1 MPHRVHPKGIK
12 MIDLIE
18 SDCGVAG
25 VDMQVSFTYEAPSG
39 IDAIY
44 GCAGVYEIH
53 SVKLNG
59 VDLIL
64 VLNEETIQAIE
75 DQLEDQRN
83 CNFDY

>member
-1 MPHRVHPKGIK
+1 

-18 SDCGVAG
+18 SDCVVAG
-25 VDMQVSFTYEAPSG
+25 VDMEVSFTYEAASG

-44 GCAGVYEIH
+44 GYAGVYEIH
-53 SVKLNG
+53 SVKLND
-59 VDLIL
+59 VELIL

-75 DQLEDQRN
+75 DQLDDQRN

>member
-1 MPHRVHPKGIK
+1 
-12 MIDLIE
+12 MIDLNIT
-18 SDCGVAG
+18 DCVVAG
-25 VDMQVSFTYEAPSG
+25 VDMQVSFTYEVPSG

-53 SVKLNG
+53 SVKLG
-59 VDLIL
+59 EVDLIL
-64 VLNEETIQAIE
+64 VLNEETLEAIE

>member
-1 MPHRVHPKGIK
+1 
-12 MIDLIE
+12 MIDLNKT
-18 SDCGVAG
+18 DCVVAG
-25 VDMQVSFTYEAPSG
+25 VDMQVSFTYETASG

-44 GCAGVYEIH
+44 GWAGVYEIY
-53 SVKLNG
+53 SVELNG

>member
-1 MPHRVHPKGIK
+1 M
-12 MIDLIE
+12 MNDLNK
-18 SDCGVAG
+18 SDCVVAG

-39 IDAIY
+39 INAIY
-44 GCAGVYEIH
+44 GEVGLYEIH
-53 SVKLNG
+53 SVELNG

-75 DQLEDQRN
+75 DQLDDQRN

>member
-1 MPHRVHPKGIK
+1 
-12 MIDLIE
+12 MIDLNKT
-18 SDCGVAG
+18 DCVVAG

-53 SVKLNG
+53 SVELND
-59 VDLIL
+59 VELIL

>member
-1 MPHRVHPKGIK
+1 
-12 MIDLIE
+12 MIDLNKT
-18 SDCGVAG
+18 DCVVAG

-39 IDAIY
+39 IYAIEGY
-44 GCAGVYEIH
+44 AGVYEIH
-53 SVKLNG
+53 SVELNG

-64 VLNEETIQAIE
+64 VLNEETLEALE

>member
-1 MPHRVHPKGIK
+1 MTETECVI
-12 MIDLIE
+12 
-18 SDCGVAG
+18 AG

-44 GCAGVYEIH
+44 GEVGLYEVSSI
-53 SVKLNG
+53 KLNG
-59 VDLIL
+59 IELIL
-64 VLNEETIQAIE
+64 VLNEETLQDIE

>member
-1 MPHRVHPKGIK
+1 
-12 MIDLIE
+12 MIDLNKT
-18 SDCGVAG
+18 DCVVAG
-25 VDMQVSFTYEAPSG
+25 VDMPVSFTYEAPTG
-39 IDAIY
+39 IDAVY
-44 GCAGVYEIH
+44 GYAGVYEIH
-53 SVKLNG
+53 SVELNG

>member
-1 MPHRVHPKGIK
+1 
-12 MIDLIE
+12 MIDLIQ
-18 SDCGVAG
+18 SDCVIAG
-25 VDMQVSFTYEAPSG
+25 VDMQISFTYEAPTG
-39 IDAIY
+39 IDAVY
-44 GCAGVYEIH
+44 GYAGVYEIH
-53 SVKLNG
+53 SVELNG

>member
-1 MPHRVHPKGIK
+1 
-12 MIDLIE
+12 MIDLNIT
-18 SDCGVAG
+18 DCVVAG
-25 VDMQVSFTYEAPSG
+25 VDMEVSFTYEAPTG
-39 IDAIY
+39 IDAVY
-44 GCAGVYEIH
+44 GYAGVYEIH
-53 SVKLNG
+53 SVELNG

>member
-1 MPHRVHPKGIK
+1 MN
-12 MIDLIE
+12 DLIE
-18 SDCGVAG
+18 SDCVVGG
-25 VDMQVSFTYEAPSG
+25 VDMQVSFTYEAPNG
-39 IDAIY
+39 IDSIY

-53 SVKLNG
+53 SVKLG
-59 VDLIL
+59 DVELIL

>member
-1 MPHRVHPKGIK
+1 
-12 MIDLIE
+12 MIDLNKT
-18 SDCGVAG
+18 DCVVAG
-25 VDMQVSFTYEAPSG
+25 VDMQVSFTYETASG

-44 GCAGVYEIH
+44 GWAGVYEIY
-53 SVKLNG
+53 SVELNG

-75 DQLEDQRN
+75 EQLEDQRN

>member
-1 MPHRVHPKGIK
+1 
-12 MIDLIE
+12 MIDLNKT
-18 SDCGVAG
+18 DCVVAG
-25 VDMQVSFTYEAPSG
+25 VDMQVSFTYEAPTG
-39 IDAIY
+39 INAIY
-44 GCAGVYEIH
+44 GEVGLYEIH

>member
-1 MPHRVHPKGIK
+1 
-12 MIDLIE
+12 MIDLNE
-18 SDCGVAG
+18 TDCVVAG
-25 VDMQVSFTYEAPSG
+25 VDMQVSFTYEPADG

-44 GCAGVYEIH
+44 GYAGLYEIH
-53 SVKLNG
+53 SVELG
-59 VDLIL
+59 EVDLIL